1 MSDLAGAQER
11 LPKSGMSDQQPTQ
24 TSEEESKV
32 EVGNNAEAKET
43 ETFRLSWDVGG
54 VFFALLVLSLMSSI
68 DATIV
73 TTSLPTIAREIGG
86 GAEYIWVINGFLF
99 ASTATQPLFAQVS
112 NIFGRRNPI
121 LFALFLFALGSGIA
135 GGARNPATLISGR
148 TLQGLGTSGLYVLAD
163 IILCD
168 IVPPRWRGPYLSS
181 VLSMAAV
188 GSTVGPIIGGALAE
202 RNWRW
207 VFWLNLPVSAL
218 GLAIILLCLRVRYP
232 PIPNWKNAIAAVDFV
247 GNGIFIPSI
256 IAILLGLVMGGS
268 KFPWSSWHIVV
279 PLVLGFLGWV
289 AFHVYESSP
298 RFCKQPTMPAR
309 LFKHRTSAIS
319 YVLIF
324 TGSIVITATNYFL
337 PVYFQAVKGVSPL
350 DSGVYY
356 LPFALAIIPF
366 GGMGAAFI
374 SKTGQYIPLH
384 GIGFALSAIGTG
396 LFSILDEDSSP
407 GAWIGFQI
415 IASGGSGLV
424 FTSTLISTLA
434 PLPEE
439 DVAIATG
446 TYSFIRSFGFVW
458 GLTIASVAFNSQID
472 RYLGIVDDEVVRSLM
487 ANGRAYAFATRGT
500 FDALTAITRSQV
512 TEVYVKAL
520 RMIWIIVAA
529 FSCFGFFCIFAEKHV
544 KLRKEKGNE
553 FGLGEKKPKPV
564 ECEDGKIQ

>member
-86 GAEYIWVINGFLF
+86 GAEYIL
-99 ASTATQPLFAQVS
+99 
-112 NIFGRRNPI
+112 
-121 LFALFLFALGSGIA
+121 
-135 GGARNPATLISGR
+135 
-148 TLQGLGTSGLYVLAD
+148 
-163 IILCD
+163 
-168 IVPPRWRGPYLSS
+168 
-181 VLSMAAV
+181 
-188 GSTVGPIIGGALAE
+188 
-202 RNWRW
+202 
-207 VFWLNLPVSAL
+207 
-218 GLAIILLCLRVRYP
+218 
-232 PIPNWKNAIAAVDFV
+232 
-247 GNGIFIPSI
+247 
-256 IAILLGLVMGGS
+256 
-268 KFPWSSWHIVV
+268 
-279 PLVLGFLGWV
+279 
-289 AFHVYESSP
+289 
-298 RFCKQPTMPAR
+298 
-309 LFKHRTSAIS
+309 
-319 YVLIF
+319 
-324 TGSIVITATNYFL
+324 
-337 PVYFQAVKGVSPL
+337 YFQAVKGVSPL